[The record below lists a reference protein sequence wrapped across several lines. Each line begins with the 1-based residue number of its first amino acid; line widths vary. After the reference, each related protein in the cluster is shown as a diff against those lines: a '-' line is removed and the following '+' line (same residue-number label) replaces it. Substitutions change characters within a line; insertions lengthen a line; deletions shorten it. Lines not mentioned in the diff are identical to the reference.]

1 VIIIG
6 AGAAGLAAARALHDA
21 GIDVV
26 VLEAR
31 ERIGGRVFTHRDAT
45 TPGPIELG
53 AEFIHGAADSVNDI
67 LRESNLLSVDV
78 EGRRWRLAGRA
89 LRPLD
94 DFWEQLDRV
103 MRLLKK
109 EPRGDRSFHESMQS
123 PAARRQPAAA
133 RLIARQWIEG
143 FHAADPRRVSAHA
156 LRDGGWPADDEDEK
170 RMGRVV
176 DGYTSVIEALASP
189 IAGRIHLGAVVSHL
203 SWQRGH
209 VTVAVRHVDGQPR
222 FALEAPAAIIALP
235 IGVLKAAAGE
245 LGSIEFV
252 PALPGT
258 KRDAIGLLASGSV
271 VRMTMQLRERV
282 WTDEQETLS
291 FVHSADPDFPVWW
304 TRYPLRVPVVTG
316 WRGGPAARRLSQL
329 PPQEIEDRAIASLA
343 RHARLSRPRMR
354 ALVEKV
360 WMHDWEHDPFARGAY
375 SYAMTG
381 GASASQALSRPV
393 QGTLF
398 FAGEAA
404 NAETSTGTVHG
415 AIDSGR
421 HAAEQFLRA
430 RRST

>member
-1 VIIIG
+1 
-6 AGAAGLAAARALHDA
+6 
-21 GIDVV
+21 
-26 VLEAR
+26 
-31 ERIGGRVFTHRDAT
+31 
-45 TPGPIELG
+45 
-53 AEFIHGAADSVNDI
+53 
-67 LRESNLLSVDV
+67 
-78 EGRRWRLAGRA
+78 
-89 LRPLD
+89 
-94 DFWEQLDRV
+94 
-103 MRLLKK
+103 
-109 EPRGDRSFHESMQS
+109 
-123 PAARRQPAAA
+123 
-133 RLIARQWIEG
+133 
-143 FHAADPRRVSAHA
+143 
-156 LRDGGWPADDEDEK
+156 
-170 RMGRVV
+170 
-176 DGYTSVIEALASP
+176 
-189 IAGRIHLGAVVSHL
+189 
-203 SWQRGH
+203 
-209 VTVAVRHVDGQPR
+209 
-222 FALEAPAAIIALP
+222 
-235 IGVLKAAAGE
+235 
-245 LGSIEFV
+245 
-252 PALPGT
+252 
-258 KRDAIGLLASGSV
+258 
-271 VRMTMQLRERV
+271 V